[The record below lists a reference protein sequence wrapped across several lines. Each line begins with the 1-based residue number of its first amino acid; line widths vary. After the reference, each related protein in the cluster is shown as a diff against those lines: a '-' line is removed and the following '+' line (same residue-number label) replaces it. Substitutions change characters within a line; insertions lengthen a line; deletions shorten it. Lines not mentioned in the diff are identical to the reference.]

1 MESKVCKRCLSDLP
15 LLDFYK
21 NKNGIKG
28 VNTYCI
34 ACSKA
39 ASKKSHYDNR
49 DKIIAKQKD
58 YRLKNRD
65 YFNKKNK
72 DWREKTGYGTKYVT
86 DRLKTDLIFRMKFRI
101 RGLVKNSFKNRING
115 VSGGKPKKTEL
126 LLGCS
131 LEQLIEHLRVQFK
144 EGMTL
149 ENHGQWHIDHRIPL
163 SSAKT
168 EKELIN
174 LCHYTNLQPLWA
186 IDNLKKYNK
195 INNETFEK
203 P

>member
-86 DRLKTDLIFRMKFRI
+86 DRLK
-101 RGLVKNSFKNRING
+101 SFKNMNNA
-115 VSGGKPKKTEL
+115 EL
-126 LLGCS
+126 ERLAILVEEAAEVQQIAMKIIRHGYSSYNPFDESKMSNRYLL
-131 LEQLIEHLRVQFK
+131 
-144 EGMTL
+144 
-149 ENHGQWHIDHRIPL
+149 
-163 SSAKT
+163 
-168 EKELIN
+168 EKELGDLVFALGLLMASGDVSEKRIQDFKWKKKETIGKY
-174 LCHYTNLQPLWA
+174 LHY
-186 IDNLKKYNK
+186 
-195 INNETFEK
+195 NEV
-203 P
+203 